1 MADLVVT
8 LHSQQALD
16 EHGRFQCHQWAE
28 IPDELSVVYM
38 TGGLKRVRRMLE
50 TYCGYAF
57 TPEAS
62 KWIRAA
68 WRRGEP
74 WFRLRYLRVPL
85 LHLGRLRQSGTVDV
99 YRGQFDVLG
108 GDMVAREALT
118 SPMPWPDDLP
128 WVAPS
133 DGEFD
138 IQAESV
144 RPPYLGIFESRVY
157 RRPTGCS
164 LHLFLR
170 DFPPIHSGIKSKLWS
185 HPWMPLTRIPNL
197 HFLRGDVRSAARQE
211 HHAVAFE
218 MHEHEGVPEPLAP
231 IRPVESASLT

>member
-1 MADLVVT
+1 MAHLVVT
-8 LHSQQALD
+8 LHSQQAMD
-16 EHGRFQCHQWAE
+16 ERGRFSCHQWAE

-38 TGGLKRVRRMLE
+38 TGGLKRVRGMLE

-57 TPEAS
+57 TPEATR
-62 KWIRAA
+62 WVRAV

-85 LHLGRLRQSGTVDV
+85 LHLGRLRQSGTIDV

-108 GDMVAREALT
+108 GDMVAREAIE
-118 SPMPWPDDLP
+118 SPIPWPQDLP

-138 IQAESV
+138 IKAELE
-144 RPPYLGIFESRVY
+144 RPPYLGIFEGRVY

-164 LHLFLR
+164 VHLFLR
-170 DFPPIHSGIKSKLWS
+170 DFPPLRQGIKAKLWS
-185 HPWMPLTRIPNL
+185 HPWIPLTRVPNL
-197 HFLRGDVRSAARQE
+197 NFLQGDVRSVARQE
-211 HHAVAFE
+211 GHTVLFE
-218 MHEHEGVPEPLAP
+218 MREHEGVPEPLAP
-231 IRPVESASLT
+231 IRPVEPVST